1 MSDLFGSD
9 DDSSEEEQAAPK
21 QVKEEVRAA
30 ATIWRRLVVL
40 VLCRTV
46 TGHRNGGEK
55 RGVYRMVIWGEDGGG
70 PLCCRAEA
78 SAAGAPRSAARTA
91 CSFYPLEGGR
101 GCSGEWIAQGAIV
114 AAWGAAYWLQAR
126 ARWAEL
132 KIRGV

>member
-91 CSFYPLEGGR
+91 CSFIRWR
-101 GCSGEWIAQGAIV
+101 GAGD
-114 AAWGAAYWLQAR
+114 AR
-126 ARWAEL
+126 ASGLLRGRSLPHREL
-132 KIRGV
+132 HIGYRQELAGLS